1 MTHLAKQ
8 LPGFSNLVQYVSN
21 NDEFVRWMELV
32 DPEHHV
38 PECWTTKK
46 ELSKSI
52 KVVAKVC
59 KSQNVTFIFIFT
71 APVGKAVYK
80 MLVIQA
86 FRMDRLLAMAHILVA
101 TVLGESFLQEAE
113 QELNLTSV
121 VQNEVN
127 TIFRHL
133 FVIRKRFITWAGLL
147 AFVCGCVYYGD
158 C

>member
-59 KSQNVTFIFIFT
+59 KSQNVTLF
-71 APVGKAVYK
+71 
-80 MLVIQA
+80 L
-86 FRMDRLLAMAHILVA
+86 
-101 TVLGESFLQEAE
+101 FLQP
-113 QELNLTSV
+113 QWVRQCTRCL
-121 VQNEVN
+121 
-127 TIFRHL
+127 
-133 FVIRKRFITWAGLL
+133 
-147 AFVCGCVYYGD
+147 
-158 C
+158 